1 MACYP
6 VARDR
11 PSTVQSMRRVGR
23 RVEIFYT
30 YLGGPN
36 ISREVQ
42 IFLKY
47 MDWGSKYF
55 EIIFGPGGTKTGVQI
70 FCDRA

>member
-23 RVEIFYT
+23 RVEIFST

-55 EIIFGPGGTKTGVQI
+55 ETFGPGGTKTGVQI
-70 FCDRA
+70 FGYRA